1 MWIVHGCCYNHVFQV
16 FAFMSMTF
24 SGTSRRV
31 CGGCGNSTVS
41 RQGASWGM
49 RWDWVKPSRSSAFW
63 LDWATANWEPEGPTT
78 GVRTHTHAY
87 TQTVSRDCVSVWYEY
102 LIRGISTWECSSEL
116 LNMFQLSDSSLF
128 YLFIFTADI
137 RENTD
142 TLCVCVGGGWF
153 ESENALEWVSAWT
166 LKMNFR
172 FMRWG

>member
-78 GVRTHTHAY
+78 GVRTHT
-87 TQTVSRDCVSVWYEY
+87 CVHTNCVQRLCVCMVW
-102 LIRGISTWECSSEL
+102 IFDQG
-116 LNMFQLSDSSLF
+116 DF
-128 YLFIFTADI
+128 YLRVFIWIIKHVSIIRLFTFFLFFFLL
-137 RENTD
+137 RTSEKTL
-142 TLCVCVGGGWF
+142 TLCVCVGGEV

-172 FMRWG
+172 LMRWG